1 MNKKQSESWV
11 LVKGIAAGDVSEGQA
26 MGVGEQGK
34 DCYKI
39 QAVKVRNS
47 KKL

>member
-1 MNKKQSESWV
+1 MNKKQGESWV
-11 LVKGIAAGDVSEGQA
+11 LVKGTAAGDVSEGQA
-26 MGVGEQGK
+26 MGGGQQGK
-34 DCYKI
+34 DCDKI